1 MPVIFIYEVINL
13 SGMFKFCVIAS
24 LAIACLIVIISAF
37 KTRRF
42 ISCLFLSALQ
52 GIAAIFAVN
61 ALGLVTGLHLSL
73 NGYTVAASVIG
84 GTPAVIGMIVTE
96 ILFL

>member
-1 MPVIFIYEVINL
+1 MLRF
-13 SGMFKFCVIAS
+13 GVIAS
-24 LAIACLIVIISAF
+24 LAIACLIVVISAF
-37 KTRRF
+37 RTKRF
-42 ISCLFLSALQ
+42 FSCIILSALQ
-52 GIAAIFAVN
+52 GIGAIFAVN
-61 ALGLVTGLHLSL
+61 ALGLVTGLHISL

>member
-1 MPVIFIYEVINL
+1 M
-13 SGMFKFCVIAS
+13 SGMLKIGVVAALILS
-24 LAIACLIVIISAF
+24 CLIIFVSAL
-37 KTRRF
+37 KTKRF
-42 ISCLFLSALQ
+42 FSCFIFSALQ

-73 NGYTVAASVIG
+73 NTYTIVSSVIG

-96 ILFL
+96 ILFI

>member
-1 MPVIFIYEVINL
+1 M
-13 SGMFKFCVIAS
+13 SGMLKFGVIAS
-24 LAIACLIVIISAF
+24 LAIACFIVIVSAF
-37 KTRRF
+37 RTKRF
-42 ISCLFLSALQ
+42 FSCVILSALQ
-52 GIAAIFAVN
+52 GIGAIFAVN

-73 NGYTVAASVIG
+73 NGYTIAASAIG

>member
-1 MPVIFIYEVINL
+1 M
-13 SGMFKFCVIAS
+13 SGMFKFGLIAS
-24 LAIACLIVIISAF
+24 LVVACLIVIISAF
-37 KTRRF
+37 KTKRF
-42 ISCLFLSALQ
+42 FSCIFLSALQ
-52 GIAAIFAVN
+52 GIAAMFAVN

-73 NGYTVAASVIG
+73 NGYTIAASVMG

>member
-1 MPVIFIYEVINL
+1 M
-13 SGMFKFCVIAS
+13 SGMLKFGVIAS
-24 LAIACLIVIISAF
+24 LATACLIIIVSAF
-37 KTRRF
+37 KTKRF
-42 ISCLFLSALQ
+42 FSCFFLSALQ
-52 GIAAIFAVN
+52 GLAAMFAVN

-73 NGYTVAASVIG
+73 NGYTAAASVLG

>member
-1 MPVIFIYEVINL
+1 M
-13 SGMFKFCVIAS
+13 SGLLKFGVVAS
-24 LAIACLIVIISAF
+24 LALACLIIVISAF
-37 KTRRF
+37 KTKRLFSCF
-42 ISCLFLSALQ
+42 ILSTLQ

-73 NGYTVAASVIG
+73 NGYTIAASVIG

-96 ILFL
+96 ILFI